1 MKKYIVILI
10 LFLPLF
16 SLAYYELIISKNKNN
31 NISNYQLP
39 ATENRDFN
47 ENNSKK
53 ENIITE
59 NQNSLIQEAEVILE
73 EPEIT
78 PEEKIEINPENPE
91 EIEEPE
97 IITEEP
103 EVIPEETEEPEIIT
117 EEPEV
122 IPEEIEEPEIIT
134 EEPEVIPE
142 EENIEEIIIK
152 NPENKKMI
160 IPLYSYPGS
169 NGELSEIWQK
179 LVNYKK
185 EYSDIDIIAIIPKEG
200 LAVYSDQ
207 LREAGIIV
215 IPYVWGAY
223 STESVEEIKE
233 KIDNWYKTHEIDGI
247 FLDGVWNKTKI
258 TGNIQKIDNKNIIGP
273 EIKWND
279 QYKNYQIEI
288 NGENRKIISTN
299 YYTQEIEIETKFN
312 NIKIGDI
319 FHLKPYISGEK
330 KYATKDPINYYLEIK
345 NYLKTKYNNPILIL
359 NTGVRVDQDFFD
371 NNIADYI
378 IIHESAEKPE
388 LENMINGYGDNW
400 VDPKQLNYN
409 KIGIL
414 IHSQNNFDEN
424 LFKNLLKY
432 YNIHYITDDN
442 MVDRN
447 PWDTLS
453 SYMRNMLELYKEFK
467 K

>member
-1 MKKYIVILI
+1 MKKYIIILI

-16 SLAYYELIISKNKNN
+16 SLAYYELKISKNKNN
-31 NISNYQLP
+31 NFLNYQ
-39 ATENRDFN
+39 
-47 ENNSKK
+47 SS
-53 ENIITE
+53 ITE
-59 NQNSLIQEAEVILE
+59 NQDFDENNSEKENILNTEQEIETINETSEKKIIEEAEI
-73 EPEIT
+73 I
-78 PEEKIEINPENPE
+78 PEEKIINTPES
-91 EIEEPE
+91 
-97 IITEEP
+97 
-103 EVIPEETEEPEIIT
+103 
-117 EEPEV
+117 
-122 IPEEIEEPEIIT
+122 
-134 EEPEVIPE
+134 
-142 EENIEEIIIK
+142 
-152 NPENKKMI
+152 KKMI

-169 NGELSEIWQK
+169 NGKLSEIWQK

-200 LAVYSDQ
+200 LAIYSDQ
-207 LREAGIIV
+207 LREAGITV

-233 KIDNWYKTHEIDGI
+233 KINNWYKTHKIDGI

-273 EIKWND
+273 EIEWND
-279 QYKNYQIEI
+279 HYKDYQIEI

-299 YYTQEIEIETKFN
+299 YYTQEIEIDKKFN
-312 NIKIGDI
+312 NVKIGDT
-319 FHLKPYISGEK
+319 FYLKPYIEGEK
-330 KYATKDPINYYLEIK
+330 KYATKDPIKYYLEIK
-345 NYLKTKYNNPILIL
+345 NYIKTINNDAIFIL

-378 IIHESAEKPE
+378 IIHETNKIPTLQE
-388 LENMINGYGDNW
+388 MINGYGDNW
-400 VDPKQLNYN
+400 VDPKDLQYN

-414 IHSQNNFDEN
+414 IHSQNTFDEE

-442 MVDRN
+442 MSDRN

-453 SYMRNMLELYKEFK
+453 SYMGDMLKLYKEFK